1 MSSDYILILHYY
13 FTGNNLEV
21 IDNYWLIKCI
31 KIIFYWKIV
40 LLEHKQS

>member
-31 KIIFYWKIV
+31 KNYF
-40 LLEHKQS
+40 LLKNSSFRT